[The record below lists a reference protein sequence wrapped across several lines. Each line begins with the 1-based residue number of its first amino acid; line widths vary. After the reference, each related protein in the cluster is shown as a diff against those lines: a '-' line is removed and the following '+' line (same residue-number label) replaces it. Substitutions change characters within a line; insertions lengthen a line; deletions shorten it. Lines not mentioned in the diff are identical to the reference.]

1 MSLRVRIAFLVSGL
15 TALIVLI
22 SGAVIHQS
30 TESDLEESLDKK
42 LAFQIE
48 RVSDTRNF
56 IGILERQRFFEQRIP
71 PFRQRLTGLSN
82 QGENILGSGSRPG
95 PPPLNCKPPSP
106 PVSMVEFPLQWESLP
121 DCEVIEGVA
130 SNSLIDVQIPTLI
143 KIDDDRYI
151 TTDGYP
157 SLPAVLNNDGFIDV
171 EIANETWRVLTKS
184 FEVVDPFTRRELEI
198 RTRMGT
204 LTLNRAGQSE
214 GQENIFLPTHKFV
227 VQTAVKRDSVT
238 DALKD
243 FRKSFVAVGTFSVLV
258 AGLSG
263 WFIGGT
269 ILNPLGRLGSQT
281 RNLGGSGDL
290 STRVTSGY
298 GPPEVEALANEINEM
313 LSRLEASANE
323 TEEALGSSRLFASN
337 VAHELRTP
345 LTSIRT
351 NLELLNKHG
360 DMGKRERSEIL
371 ASVIDQQDLLLST
384 LESLRLLARGDLSEN
399 DVFEEIDFAQLIQ
412 SIVNRLEQEESGI
425 NIETYLPS
433 DPPLIL
439 GWHEGLMVLFRNILE
454 NARIHGKA
462 QDRDLCVEILAETQG
477 TELKVRIED
486 NGIGIPEPEKAGIM
500 KRFIKGSNSSS
511 SGSGLGLSLAKQQ
524 AEIHGG
530 TIELSDN
537 QPVGTIVSISL
548 PIVII

>member
-30 TESDLEESLDKK
+30 TKAGLEKSLDKK

-48 RVSDTRNF
+48 RVSDMRNF
-56 IGILERQRFFEQRIP
+56 NDILVRQRFFEQRIP
-71 PFRQRLTGLSN
+71 PFGQQLTGFSN
-82 QGENILGSGSRPG
+82 QEENIRGRGLRPG
-95 PPPLNCKPPSP
+95 SPPLNCKPPNP
-106 PVSMVEFPLQWESLP
+106 PVGMMEVPLEWESLP
-121 DCEVIEGVA
+121 DCEAIGGVT

-143 KIDDDRYI
+143 KIDDDRFI
-151 TTDGYP
+151 ATDGYP
-157 SLPAVLNNDGFIDV
+157 SLPAVFQNDGFVDV
-171 EIANETWRVLTKS
+171 EVNDETWRVLTKS
-184 FEVVDPFTRRELEI
+184 FEVVDPFIRRELEI
-198 RTRMGT
+198 RTRTGA
-204 LTLNRAGQSE
+204 LTLNQAERSAD
-214 GQENIFLPTHKFV
+214 QENIFLPTQLFV

-238 DALKD
+238 AALQD
-243 FRKSFVAVGTFSVLV
+243 FKQSFIAVGTFSVLV
-258 AGLSG
+258 AGLFG
-263 WFIGGT
+263 WFLGGT

-281 RNLGGSGDL
+281 HNLRGSGDL
-290 STRVTSGY
+290 SSRVVSSY

-313 LSRLEASANE
+313 LSRLETSANE
-323 TEEALGSSRLFASN
+323 TGEALRSSRLFASN

-351 NLELLNKHG
+351 NLELLNKHS
-360 DMGKRERSEIL
+360 DMNKGERSGIL

-399 DVFEEIDFAQLIQ
+399 DVFEEIDFIQLIQ
-412 SIVNRLEQEESGI
+412 SIIDQQKKQEIGAS
-425 NIETYLPS
+425 IELHPPS
-433 DPPLIL
+433 DPPLLL
-439 GWHEGLMVLFRNILE
+439 GWHEGLMVLFRNVLQ

-462 QDRDLCVEILAETQG
+462 PGRELHIGVFAETLG

-486 NGIGIPEPEKAGIM
+486 NGIGIPEPERARVM
-500 KRFIKGSNSSS
+500 KRFTKGSNSSS
-511 SGSGLGLSLAKQQ
+511 TGSGLGLSLAKQQ
-524 AEIHGG
+524 AELHGG

-537 QPVGTIVSISL
+537 QPEGTRVSISL

>member
-30 TESDLEESLDKK
+30 TEADLQESLDKK

-48 RVSDTRNF
+48 RVSDTRNL
-56 IGILERQRFFEQRIP
+56 IDILERQRFFEQRIP
-71 PFRQRLTGLSN
+71 PFRQRLTGLAN
-82 QGENILGSGSRPG
+82 QEENILGSGSRPG
-95 PPPLNCKPPSP
+95 SPPLNCKPPSP
-106 PVSMVEFPLQWESLP
+106 PLGMVEFPLQWESLP
-121 DCEVIEGVA
+121 DCEEIEGVA

-151 TTDGYP
+151 VTDGYP
-157 SLPAVLNNDGFIDV
+157 NLPAAFNNDGFIDV
-171 EIANETWRVLTKS
+171 EVGNETWRVLTKS
-184 FEVVDPFTRRELEI
+184 FEVVDPFIRRELEI

-204 LTLNRAGQSE
+204 LTLNRAGKSE
-214 GQENIFLPTHKFV
+214 GQENILLPTHQFV

-238 DALKD
+238 DALQD
-243 FRKSFVAVGTFSVLV
+243 FRKSFVAVGIFSVLV

-269 ILNPLGRLGSQT
+269 ILNPLGRLGRQA

-290 STRVTSGY
+290 STRVNSGY

-323 TEEALGSSRLFASN
+323 TEEALRSSRLFASN

-351 NLELLNKHG
+351 NLELLNKHS

-371 ASVIDQQDLLLST
+371 ASVIDQQGLLLNT
-384 LESLRLLARGDLSEN
+384 LESLRLLARGDLSEK

-425 NIETYLPS
+425 NIDIYLPS

-454 NARIHGKA
+454 NARTHGKA
-462 QDRDLCVEILAETQG
+462 QERDLRVEIFAETLG

-486 NGIGIPEPEKAGIM
+486 NGIGIPESEKAEVM

-537 QPVGTIVSISL
+537 QPEGTRVSISL
-548 PIVII
+548 PVVIT

>member
-1 MSLRVRIAFLVSGL
+1 
-15 TALIVLI
+15 
-22 SGAVIHQS
+22 
-30 TESDLEESLDKK
+30 
-42 LAFQIE
+42 
-48 RVSDTRNF
+48 
-56 IGILERQRFFEQRIP
+56 
-71 PFRQRLTGLSN
+71 
-82 QGENILGSGSRPG
+82 
-95 PPPLNCKPPSP
+95 
-106 PVSMVEFPLQWESLP
+106 
-121 DCEVIEGVA
+121 
-130 SNSLIDVQIPTLI
+130 
-143 KIDDDRYI
+143 
-151 TTDGYP
+151 
-157 SLPAVLNNDGFIDV
+157 
-171 EIANETWRVLTKS
+171 
-184 FEVVDPFTRRELEI
+184 
-198 RTRMGT
+198 
-204 LTLNRAGQSE
+204 
-214 GQENIFLPTHKFV
+214 
-227 VQTAVKRDSVT
+227 
-238 DALKD
+238 
-243 FRKSFVAVGTFSVLV
+243 
-258 AGLSG
+258 
-263 WFIGGT
+263 
-269 ILNPLGRLGSQT
+269 
-281 RNLGGSGDL
+281 
-290 STRVTSGY
+290 
-298 GPPEVEALANEINEM
+298 
-313 LSRLEASANE
+313 
-323 TEEALGSSRLFASN
+323 
-337 VAHELRTP
+337 
-345 LTSIRT
+345 
-351 NLELLNKHG
+351 
-360 DMGKRERSEIL
+360 MGKRERSEIL